1 MFLDTAEYAKI
12 AGMSV
17 EDFNALLQKDSNE
30 AFLKFL
36 EGLNGNNEGLSV
48 MAGKLDGLGLDGA
61 RAVQVLAS
69 LAGNTKLVREQQ
81 DLANTSLEKGTSLT
95 NEYLVKNNN
104 LAGNWEKIGQ
114 RVNSLFINSDMNKA
128 MEKTVALFAKLIEIP
143 VSDTMEKERMQVNM
157 LTIELTNSNTTADRR
172 NEIYKE
178 LQQLSPEVVKGI
190 DAENISIQTLRGNL
204 AKYNEEM
211 VKKIALQTAGEKYA
225 ETEQAYGEAQGERL
239 IKESNLMSEMQTI
252 QQEALR
258 FDKVRAGIIQNIL
271 TSNMDILEK
280 QKMIQ
285 LYGQLINKE
294 QGMNMIELNGAGNA
308 AYYLVAAKE
317 KELELQIENNKQLDL
332 FNRMQESLGVTPG
345 AEPPPIT
352 TTTTT
357 TKTGGTKGGTTTA
370 QDAMLAKA
378 IDLTE
383 KINSLTREHELAQME
398 SNKREIAGIQDK
410 YAKLILEA
418 AGYNDK
424 VAELVAL
431 RDEEIATKE
440 AEQDAKLLEQKKAA
454 MEAIQQYTFTSE
466 QEELA
471 SAQAQ
476 YDNLIMLAG
485 QFGLDQVAITET
497 YEAQMAAIK
506 QKYLDQNVRATAESQ
521 KQNLQA
527 QMQAAT
533 ASLALTANIFGSAAA
548 LMDEHTQGYKNMM
561 VAQAIFNTLG
571 SAVAAFQAMASIP
584 VVGPVLGAVA
594 AAAALAFGFAQVSQM
609 KSTTYA
615 KGGVAYGASH
625 REGGISMIDSKTG
638 NKVGEME
645 GGEPYLILS
654 KNTYS
659 NNKAL
664 VDELLD
670 SSMNRGGAPVAWMK
684 PGYYPS
690 ADIGGAVENLR
701 NIKYA
706 QGSITNQKNIY
717 NQYAAAQQPGDAAL
731 LGLVNEMVA
740 ELKRF
745 THVKAVID
753 IDNTLDLKKAMKDID
768 TIESKSGMA

>member
-1 MFLDTAEYAKI
+1 M
-12 AGMSV
+12 
-17 EDFNALLQKDSNE
+17 ED
-30 AFLKFL
+30 
-36 EGLNGNNEGLSV
+36 
-48 MAGKLDGLGLDGA
+48 
-61 RAVQVLAS
+61 
-69 LAGNTKLVREQQ
+69 
-81 DLANTSLEKGTSLT
+81 
-95 NEYLVKNNN
+95 
-104 LAGNWEKIGQ
+104 I
-114 RVNSLFINSDMNKA
+114 
-128 MEKTVALFAKLIEIP
+128 LI
-143 VSDTMEKERMQVNM
+143 
-157 LTIELTNSNTTADRR
+157 SNT
-172 NEIYKE
+172 
-178 LQQLSPEVVKGI
+178 
-190 DAENISIQTLRGNL
+190 
-204 AKYNEEM
+204 
-211 VKKIALQTAGEKYA
+211 
-225 ETEQAYGEAQGERL
+225 
-239 IKESNLMSEMQTI
+239 
-252 QQEALR
+252 
-258 FDKVRAGIIQNIL
+258 
-271 TSNMDILEK
+271 DILEK
-280 QKMIQ
+280 QKLIQ
-285 LYGQLINKE
+285 MYGELINKE

-308 AYYLVAAKE
+308 AYYLVSAKE

-332 FNRMQESLGVTPG
+332 FNRMQESLGITPG

-357 TKTGGTKGGTTTA
+357 TTGGTKGGNTTS
-370 QDAMLAKA
+370 QDAILAKA
-378 IDLTE
+378 IELTE

-410 YAKLILEA
+410 YGKLILEA

-440 AEQDAKLLEQKKAA
+440 AEQDAKLLEQKQAA

-485 QFGLDQVAITET
+485 QFGLDEVAITET

-521 KQNLQA
+521 KRNLQT

-584 VVGPVLGAVA
+584 VVGPALGAVA
-594 AAAALAFGFAQVSQM
+594 AAAALVFGFAQVSQM

-615 KGGVAYGASH
+615 KGGIAQGASH

-654 KNTYS
+654 NDTYK
-659 NNKAL
+659 NNKTL

-670 SSMNRGGAPVAWMK
+670 SSMNRGGASVQWMK

-690 ADIGGAVENLR
+690 ADISGAVD
-701 NIKYA
+701 NIRTMRYA
-706 QGSITNQKNIY
+706 SGTVTNQNNTY
-717 NQYAAAQQPGDAAL
+717 NQYQQSQQSDS
-731 LGLVNEMVA
+731 GLQRLMSEMLD
-740 ELKRF
+740 EFRNFKY
-745 THVKAVID
+745 VKAVID
-753 IDNTLDLKKAMKDID
+753 QDNTLELKKAMKDID
-768 TIESKSGMA
+768 AIETKSGMA